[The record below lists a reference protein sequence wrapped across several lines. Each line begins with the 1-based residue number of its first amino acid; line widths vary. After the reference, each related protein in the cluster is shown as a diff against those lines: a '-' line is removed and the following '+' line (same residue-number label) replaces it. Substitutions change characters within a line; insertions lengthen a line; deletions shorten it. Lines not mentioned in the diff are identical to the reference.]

1 MTDEQVVQ
9 QIGFEPGVGL
19 DVGTAFLQ
27 VARQQTDGMVQFI
40 SERDAFYPITPK
52 TDQAGKMFERTLK
65 KQGTFTLK
73 SGNTFFVVG
82 EKAVEMAMIRGGST
96 ERPLQRGVLTAGNDD
111 SMGMLAVLIE
121 ALIGKA
127 TVPNE
132 PCVYSYP
139 ADPIDE
145 TFDVVYHHNRIAEIL
160 SKLGYKPEPMLEA
173 EALAYSEFD
182 PDIMTGI
189 AISCGA
195 GMHNLAVFHSGESL
209 LSFSIAQGGDYIDK
223 KVAAQLGISE
233 TEAQAEKEADIDL
246 TNPQGRVQVLIS
258 DYYTTLIQYIADT
271 LEAKFQKKAEGVP
284 KFNEP
289 VLVVI
294 SGGTS
299 LPKGYIDKME
309 KALRSK
315 TFPFKIGEIKHAGN
329 PLTAVANGC
338 LIYAQMLS
346 ED

>member
-1 MTDEQVVQ
+1 MSEEQNVQ
-9 QIGFEPGVGL
+9 KVGFEPGVGL

-27 VARQQTDGMVQFI
+27 VARQQADGMVQFV

-52 TDQAGKMFERTLK
+52 TEQAGKMFEKTLK
-65 KQGTFTLK
+65 SQGTFTLK
-73 SGNTFFVVG
+73 SGKTFFVVG
-82 EKAVEMAMIRGGST
+82 EKAVEMAMIRGGAT
-96 ERPLQRGVLTAGNDD
+96 ERPLQRGVLAAGNDD

-121 ALIGKA
+121 ALVGKA
-127 TVPNE
+127 SVPNE

-160 SKLGYKPEPMLEA
+160 SKLGFEPTPLLEA

-182 PDIMTGI
+182 ENMTGI

-195 GMHNLAVFHSGESL
+195 GMHNLAVFHFGESL

-223 KVAAQLGISE
+223 KVAEQLGITE
-233 TEAQAEKEADIDL
+233 TEAQAEKEADVNL
-246 TNPQGRVQVLIS
+246 LNPEGRVQVLIS

-271 LEAKFQKKAEGVP
+271 LEAKFKKKTDGVP

-289 VLVVI
+289 VMVVI

-299 LPKGYIDKME
+299 LPKGYVEKME
-309 KALRSK
+309 AALRSK
-315 TFPFKIGEIKHAGN
+315 EFPFQIGEIKHAGN

-338 LIYAQMLS
+338 LIYAQMMLE